1 MRQFPVLLCP
11 GPGRGAGLLR
21 RGEPRHARPAV
32 RARGYRAAGQR
43 ARLGGLGCGR
53 DLGPRGRGPYGS
65 GRPRRPVVSE
75 TALSGPREWLAYRA
89 FATVGWL
96 GRTIPTQTGR
106 MLFRWAGSLAY
117 HVAPRA
123 RSTVAA
129 NQAMVLGRA
138 VDDPLVQAVTKEAF
152 RRYARYWFDAFDVV
166 DWSDDRIDAA
176 FAWNG
181 IEHLAD
187 PVAAGTGVIAVLPH
201 MGNWDAAGRAML
213 QRGLPVVSVAERL
226 RPEELFRL
234 FLEHRQALGMTII
247 GLDQNGRVGR
257 ALTSALAEGRVVA
270 LVADRDLTGRGV
282 EVEMFG
288 GRRKLP
294 AGPALL
300 ALSSDAPIVVAS
312 IYETPT
318 GWRCVLHPLAEVP
331 RTGSRREDARAI
343 TMEIARAFERAI
355 SASPPDWHLFQPGWS
370 DRDGT

>member
-1 MRQFPVLLCP
+1 VSQTAPST
-11 GPGRGAGLLR
+11 LR
-21 RGEPRHARPAV
+21 ERV
-32 RARGYRAAGQR
+32 
-43 ARLGGLGCGR
+43 
-53 DLGPRGRGPYGS
+53 
-65 GRPRRPVVSE
+65 
-75 TALSGPREWLAYRA
+75 AYRA

-96 GRTIPTQTGR
+96 GRTLPTHTGR

-117 HVAPRA
+117 HVAPRV
-123 RSTVAA
+123 RSVVAA
-129 NQAMVLGRA
+129 NQAMVLGRP
-138 VDDPLVQAVTKEAF
+138 VDDPLVEAATKEAF

-166 DWSDDRIDAA
+166 GWSDDRIDAA
-176 FAWNG
+176 FAWHG

-187 PVAAGTGVIAVLPH
+187 PVAAGTGAIAVLPH

-247 GLDQNGRVGR
+247 GLDQDGRVGR
-257 ALTSALAEGRVVA
+257 ALTSALADSRVVA

-300 ALSSDAPIVVAS
+300 ALSSGAPIVVAC
-312 IYETPT
+312 IYETLA

-331 RTGSRREDARAI
+331 RIGSRREDATAI
-343 TMEIARAFERAI
+343 TREIARAFERAI

>member
-1 MRQFPVLLCP
+1 M
-11 GPGRGAGLLR
+11 
-21 RGEPRHARPAV
+21 
-32 RARGYRAAGQR
+32 
-43 ARLGGLGCGR
+43 
-53 DLGPRGRGPYGS
+53 
-65 GRPRRPVVSE
+65 SE
-75 TALSGPREWLAYRA
+75 TAPPSPRERIAYRA

-96 GRTIPTQTGR
+96 GRTLPTRTGR

-123 RSTVAA
+123 RSIVAA
-129 NQAMVLGRA
+129 NQAMVLGRPL
-138 VDDPLVQAVTKEAF
+138 DDPLVRAVTREAF

-166 DWSDDRIDAA
+166 DWSDDQIERA
-176 FAWNG
+176 FVWTG
-181 IEHLAD
+181 LEYLKD
-187 PVAAGTGVIAVLPH
+187 PVDAGTGVIAVLPH

-234 FLEHRQALGMTII
+234 FLEHREALGMTII

-257 ALTSALAEGRVVA
+257 ALTAALGESRVVA

-331 RTGSRREDARAI
+331 RTGSRREDATAI
-343 TMEIARAFERAI
+343 TREIARAFERAI

-370 DRDGT
+370 DQDRT

>member
-1 MRQFPVLLCP
+1 M
-11 GPGRGAGLLR
+11 
-21 RGEPRHARPAV
+21 
-32 RARGYRAAGQR
+32 
-43 ARLGGLGCGR
+43 
-53 DLGPRGRGPYGS
+53 
-65 GRPRRPVVSE
+65 SE
-75 TALSGPREWLAYRA
+75 TASPSPRERVAYRA

-96 GRTIPTQTGR
+96 GRTLPTHSGR

-117 HVAPRA
+117 HLAPRV
-123 RSTVAA
+123 RSIVAA
-129 NQAMVLGRA
+129 NQAMVLGRPE
-138 VDDPLVQAVTKEAF
+138 DDPLVRRATAEAF

-166 DWSDDRIDAA
+166 GWSDDRIDAA
-176 FAWNG
+176 FAWSG

-226 RPEELFRL
+226 QPDELFRL

-247 GLDQNGRVGR
+247 GLEQNGRVGR
-257 ALTSALAEGRVVA
+257 ALTTALAESRVVA

-300 ALSSDAPIVVAS
+300 ALSTDAPIVVAS
-312 IYETPT
+312 I
-318 GWRCVLHPLAEVP
+318 
-331 RTGSRREDARAI
+331 
-343 TMEIARAFERAI
+343 
-355 SASPPDWHLFQPGWS
+355 
-370 DRDGT
+370 

>member
-1 MRQFPVLLCP
+1 MTT
-11 GPGRGAGLLR
+11 GLLVGR
-21 RGEPRHARPAV
+21 LGWAVWAAAAMSVLAAAV
-32 RARGYRAAGQR
+32 RTAQVARGGADVNADGT
-43 ARLGGLGCGR
+43 L
-53 DLGPRGRGPYGS
+53 DD
-65 GRPRRPVVSE
+65 
-75 TALSGPREWLAYRA
+75 PRERVAYRV
-89 FATVGWL
+89 FATVAL
-96 GRTIPTQTGR
+96 ARPDAPDAHRPDALPVGR
-106 MLFRWAGSLAY
+106 
-117 HVAPRA
+117 VARLPRRTA
-123 RSTVAA
+123 RASVVAA
-129 NQAMVLGRA
+129 NQAMVLGRP
-138 VDDPLVQAVTKEAF
+138 VDDPLVEAATKEAF

-247 GLDQNGRVGR
+247 GLDQDGRVGR
-257 ALTSALAEGRVVA
+257 ALTSALADSRVVA

-300 ALSSDAPIVVAS
+300 ALSSDAPIVVVVDLRDA
-312 IYETPT
+312 
-318 GWRCVLHPLAEVP
+318 GRLALRPAPPGGGAADREP
-331 RTGSRREDARAI
+331 SR
-343 TMEIARAFERAI
+343 
-355 SASPPDWHLFQPGWS
+355 G
-370 DRDGT
+370 RDGDHP

>member
-1 MRQFPVLLCP
+1 
-11 GPGRGAGLLR
+11 
-21 RGEPRHARPAV
+21 
-32 RARGYRAAGQR
+32 
-43 ARLGGLGCGR
+43 
-53 DLGPRGRGPYGS
+53 
-65 GRPRRPVVSE
+65 VSE
-75 TALSGPREWLAYRA
+75 TASPSPRERVAYRA

-96 GRTIPTQTGR
+96 GRTLPTHSGR

-117 HVAPRA
+117 HLAPRV
-123 RSTVAA
+123 RSIVAA
-129 NQAMVLGRA
+129 NQAMVLGRPEG
-138 VDDPLVQAVTKEAF
+138 DPLVRRATAEAF

-166 DWSDDRIDAA
+166 GWSDDRIDAA
-176 FAWNG
+176 FAWSG

-226 RPEELFRL
+226 QPDELFRL

-247 GLDQNGRVGR
+247 GLEQNGRVGR
-257 ALTSALAEGRVVA
+257 ALTTALAESRVVA

-300 ALSSDAPIVVAS
+300 ALSTDAPIVVAS

-331 RTGSRREDARAI
+331 RTGRRREDATAI
-343 TMEIARAFERAI
+343 TREIARAFERAI